1 MRKLRVWI
9 AVIAACVALAA
20 CGRSQ
25 TQSAAEGV
33 TEESGESTDS
43 ELLTEDSES
52 TGSEPVAE
60 NNESADSAAQ
70 TENSDPA
77 DSEPSADDS
86 KEESEETDMITITVG
101 DTVLTA
107 KLENN
112 ESAKA
117 FRDLMPIT
125 VQMSGYG
132 GFEQVGS
139 LGTRLPRKDRQTTT
153 SAGDIMLYNGNSV
166 VMFYGSNS
174 WSYTRLGK
182 IEGKSASELRDIL
195 GDGDIEV
202 TFAVEK

>member
-1 MRKLRVWI
+1 
-9 AVIAACVALAA
+9 
-20 CGRSQ
+20 
-25 TQSAAEGV
+25 
-33 TEESGESTDS
+33 
-43 ELLTEDSES
+43 
-52 TGSEPVAE
+52 
-60 NNESADSAAQ
+60 
-70 TENSDPA
+70 
-77 DSEPSADDS
+77 
-86 KEESEETDMITITVG
+86 MITITIG

-139 LGTRLPRKDRQTTT
+139 LGTRLPRNDRQTTT
-153 SAGDIMLYNGNSV
+153 SAGDIVLYNGNSV

-202 TFAVEK
+202 TFSAEK